1 MMFNRCFRLAGLCL
15 LSWCVQADA
24 TEPLKEDLSTLPMF
38 DDRKESYEDMKDL
51 LRSGGNKRKP
61 TRDDLQDLL
70 LDAKERG
77 DFETHAEAYH
87 RLKVELST
95 EDEGGTIVIKIKEHG
110 IPMAITAAVVGTL
123 AVGLTNYYHKQ
134 KA

>member
-1 MMFNRCFRLAGLCL
+1 MMFDRCFQLAGLYL
-15 LSWCVQADA
+15 LSWCAQIGAI
-24 TEPLKEDLSTLPMF
+24 EPVKEDLSALPMF

-51 LRSGGNKRKP
+51 LRSGGGKRKP

-70 LDAKERG
+70 LGAKERG

-95 EDEGGTIVIKIKEHG
+95 EDEGGTIVIKFKEHG
-110 IPMAITAAVVGTL
+110 IPVAVAAVVVGAL
-123 AVGLTNYYHKQ
+123 SAGLTHYYHTQ
-134 KA
+134 RA